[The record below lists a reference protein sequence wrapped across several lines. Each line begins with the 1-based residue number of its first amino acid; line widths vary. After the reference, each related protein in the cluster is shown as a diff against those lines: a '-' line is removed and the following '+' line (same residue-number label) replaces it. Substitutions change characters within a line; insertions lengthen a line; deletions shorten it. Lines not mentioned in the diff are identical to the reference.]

1 MTNNY
6 RFADFHCDTLLNVYL
21 REMDFSKL
29 NEMGHLDL
37 PRLKIANHDLQC
49 FAVFSDP
56 KFGQEAM
63 LRQTLKLIDVAHQRI
78 FSHPDM
84 ILVKSGFDLD
94 KIIEN
99 KKLAGLLAIEG
110 ADFLGDDLF
119 LIDLVHHLGVRLI
132 TLVWNGRNSIA
143 DGVKVRENAGGLTG
157 IGTQA
162 VKRMQ
167 ELGIIVDVSHLSEK
181 GFWDVSRVTSRA
193 FVASHSNARAVCDHP
208 RNLWDDQIREIAKN
222 KGLIGMN
229 LCRPFVAAQEEDQT
243 LATVIRHISHIAD
256 VAGTEV
262 LCLGCDLDG
271 IREMPT
277 GMADVR
283 DVVRIADLL
292 GEAGFL
298 PAEIEAI
305 TSKNLL
311 RFVKNNL
318 E

>member
-1 MTNNY
+1 
-6 RFADFHCDTLLNVYL
+6 
-21 REMDFSKL
+21 
-29 NEMGHLDL
+29 
-37 PRLKIANHDLQC
+37 
-49 FAVFSDP
+49 
-56 KFGQEAM
+56 
-63 LRQTLKLIDVAHQRI
+63 
-78 FSHPDM
+78 M